1 MLNQPVLSNG
11 GQSLV
16 RRYLGSRQTYFRDG
30 YAFQT
35 HPRGQEVVTRPVSGT
50 SFERKQVVSES
61 TPELHQTSAVPAE
74 IDGDMEYVGRVRA
87 DGDAPS
93 ERPCMMCGTKFESE
107 GWHNRLCGSC
117 RKRSA
122 PLG

>member
-1 MLNQPVLSNG
+1 M
-11 GQSLV
+11 
-16 RRYLGSRQTYFRDG
+16 
-30 YAFQT
+30 
-35 HPRGQEVVTRPVSGT
+35 
-50 SFERKQVVSES
+50 SES
-61 TPELHQTSAVPAE
+61 TPELQQTSAVPAE
-74 IDGDMEYVGRVRA
+74 IDGDMEYVGRARA

-93 ERPCMMCGTKFESE
+93 ERPCMMCGNKFESE

>member
-1 MLNQPVLSNG
+1 M
-11 GQSLV
+11 
-16 RRYLGSRQTYFRDG
+16 
-30 YAFQT
+30 
-35 HPRGQEVVTRPVSGT
+35 
-50 SFERKQVVSES
+50 SES

-74 IDGDMEYVGRVRA
+74 IDGDLEHVGRARA

-93 ERPCMMCGTKFESE
+93 ERPCMMCGNKFESE
-107 GWHNRLCGSC
+107 GWHNRLCGSF

>member
-1 MLNQPVLSNG
+1 M
-11 GQSLV
+11 
-16 RRYLGSRQTYFRDG
+16 
-30 YAFQT
+30 T
-35 HPRGQEVVTRPVSGT
+35 HPHSFEVVVLPHAGAS
-50 SFERKQVVSES
+50 SERKQLVSETS
-61 TPELHQTSAVPAE
+61 PELQRTSLVPVE
-74 IDGDMEYVGRVRA
+74 NIDGELEQAGRARA

-93 ERPCMMCGTKFESE
+93 ERPCMMCSNKFESE

>member
-1 MLNQPVLSNG
+1 M
-11 GQSLV
+11 LV
-16 RRYLGSRQTYFRDG
+16 RDVTGRGRRNERAAGKRD
-30 YAFQT
+30 
-35 HPRGQEVVTRPVSGT
+35 E
-50 SFERKQVVSES
+50 VVSES
-61 TPELHQTSAVPAE
+61 SSEMQSGSAVQTGNSDADLE
-74 IDGDMEYVGRVRA
+74 QVGRVRA
-87 DGDAPS
+87 AGDAPR

>member
-1 MLNQPVLSNG
+1 MS
-11 GQSLV
+11 
-16 RRYLGSRQTYFRDG
+16 
-30 YAFQT
+30 
-35 HPRGQEVVTRPVSGT
+35 ET
-50 SFERKQVVSES
+50 S
-61 TPELHQTSAVPAE
+61 PELQRASVVPAE
-74 IDGDMEYVGRVRA
+74 IEGELEQAGRARA
-87 DGDAPS
+87 AGDAPS